1 MENFQDWMH
10 PALIWFVI
18 GLILLIIEF
27 INPGIVIIF
36 FGLGA
41 WVVALICLFL
51 DISINVQLV
60 VFLITSLLFLV
71 SLRKWFKQ
79 LFVDRFVEDIGEED
93 EDDMIGKQAVVIK
106 AIKPRVKGR
115 VEFRGSHWDAESEEE
130 LPKGSNVEIVSKNN
144 ITLTVKSI

>member
-79 LFVDRFVEDIGEED
+79 LFVDRFVEESSEED

-144 ITLTVKSI
+144 ITLTVKRI